1 MNFLPAL
8 FLSLHSSLKLVESR
22 FHRRTAEQYDVCNA
36 YGVDFF
42 LNFLGPDSCLLWVE
56 ICYNYTIIY
65 FIVYFCVFRKR
76 TPAVGVKCA
85 NLCFSRGKTGSCY
98 SNRLSFL
105 ELDFQKKLCK
115 IGTNYNSTVAWPCF
129 FRGKTWFTH
138 FIGWNSD
145 LPQLYSTLSNSE
157 QNGKF
162 VKSTITNNFVF
173 RFFGSSQKFQGFWVC
188 CSSIC
193 GRSENRSICHHS
205 ETVVFII
212 TSHSLTM
219 QLFTIVVL
227 AFLAVAAAFM
237 PTGNIA
243 R

>member
-1 MNFLPAL
+1 MMSVMHMKSIFQVLTPV
-8 FLSLHSSLKLVESR
+8 SCELKNVTITQSYILLYI
-22 FHRRTAEQYDVCNA
+22 FA
-36 YGVDFF
+36 YFEKELQQSV
-42 LNFLGPDSCLLWVE
+42 LNVR
-56 ICYNYTIIY
+56 I
-65 FIVYFCVFRKR
+65 CVFRGEKQGH
-76 TPAVGVKCA
+76 AIA
-85 NLCFSRGKTGSCY
+85 TGSVFQNYRSPKKTVQNWYELLQY
-98 SNRLSFL
+98 SSM
-105 ELDFQKKLCK
+105 
-115 IGTNYNSTVAWPCF
+115 
-129 FRGKTWFTH
+129 TH

-205 ETVVFII
+205 ETTVFII